1 HALGALEGLPDARV
15 DPARLAHHAEA
26 ADDRDAVLTY
36 ATAAASRA
44 ASLGAH
50 REAAAQYARALRF
63 GDAFA
68 TAARAEL
75 LERRSHECFL
85 TDQYDEGIAA
95 LEEAVECRRATG
107 ERVKEGDALR
117 RLGEFLWC
125 PGRTVEAARLARE
138 AVELLETEPPG
149 SELAWAY

>member
-1 HALGALEGLPDARV
+1 ARGLLEAVAIVPHGAELWLLEMLAGGSLDQLDECLASGMLRHEDAAIAFRHELARLAIEESISPHRRIALHQHALGALEGLPDARV

-75 LERRSHECFL
+75 LERRSHEC
-85 TDQYDEGIAA
+85 
-95 LEEAVECRRATG
+95 
-107 ERVKEGDALR
+107 
-117 RLGEFLWC
+117 
-125 PGRTVEAARLARE
+125 
-138 AVELLETEPPG
+138 
-149 SELAWAY
+149 